1 MMTVPATIILLLMLP
16 LNVVA
21 RCPQGTELINSFKLN
36 DTNWEACEDLQQP
49 GGDIV
54 LVAASGEMEWF
65 QKGYEV
71 YGSANDDD
79 YYLGLGKQTVV
90 SSKSDILAVT
100 LLNGSSE
107 FPFVSWER
115 VASAIPPLRGTGL

>member
-1 MMTVPATIILLLMLP
+1 MYILLLMLP

>member
-1 MMTVPATIILLLMLP
+1 MSSFEIRVLLFVLP
-16 LNVVA
+16 LSLGA
-21 RCPQGTELINSFKLN
+21 RCPLGTETINSFIFNKN
-36 DTNWEACEDLQQP
+36 TWEACENLQRP

-54 LVAASGEMEWF
+54 LVAESGEMEWF

-79 YYLGLGKQTVV
+79 FYFGLGKKNVTA
-90 SSKSDILAVT
+90 SKSDILALT
-100 LLNGSSE
+100 LLNASSK

>member
-1 MMTVPATIILLLMLP
+1 MAFTLLLSVVPP
-16 LNVVA
+16 LSFGA
-21 RCPQGTELINSFKLN
+21 SCPQGMESLNSFVFEK
-36 DTNWEACEDLQQP
+36 TTWQACEDLQRP

-79 YYLGLGKQTVV
+79 FYLGLGKNNVTA
-90 SSKSDILAVT
+90 SKSDILALT
-100 LLNGSSE
+100 LLNASSE
-107 FPFVSWER
+107 FPFISWER
-115 VASAIPPLRGTGL
+115 VASAIPPLRGSGL